1 MRKEDKDIAIVS
13 FQKESTTLTLQLKK
27 EKPMEYEF
35 GMLYYQI
42 SEMKHGFIP
51 SKVFKTTKAGT
62 KIKFVPMTSENT
74 KTFLSRFEEE
84 VKNFVLNW
92 KINPLPML
100 FPELE
105 KGGEQ

>member
-62 KIKFVPMTSENT
+62 KIKFVPMTSENVEA
-74 KTFLSRFEEE
+74 FLSRFQEDI
-84 VKNFVLNW
+84 KNFALNW
-92 KINPLPML
+92 KINPIPIL
-100 FPELE
+100 FPELQ
-105 KGGEQ
+105 KGGEE